1 MTTQTALSVGG
12 TLGVLLSNVS
22 TAILTTNSLMKKI
35 TFHNPGS
42 VILYVCPTLDING
55 GALVAGAG
63 QAGNYAIYPG
73 ATLTLEGDGVAGSW
87 LGAAA
92 SAGSNPLTISLS
104 ETL

>member
-1 MTTQTALSVGG
+1 MTTQAALSIGG

-22 TAILTTNSLMKKI
+22 TAILTTNALMKKI

-42 VILYVCPTLDING
+42 VVMYVCPSLDING

-63 QAGNYAIYPG
+63 QAGNYAVYPG
-73 ATLTLEGDGVAGSW
+73 ATMVLEGDGVAGSW

-92 SAGSNPLTISLS
+92 SAGSNPLTIAVS